1 MRNSIELYINN
12 YKVDLS
18 ESTKLLFSYK
28 VKDVYNPTIVKNS
41 FSKTITLEGTKA
53 NNEVFNNLYKLDVS
67 YTDSMVNAFNSS
79 KRNPFELYVNG
90 ELAESGY
97 MKLDSIKN
105 TDGKITYSITLFGG
119 LGDFLYN
126 LMYDGDGNK
135 KTLASLSYIDG
146 SKNELDFRINRDVII
161 EAWERLNNE
170 SGSTS
175 KWDIINFA
183 PCYNGIDDVIET
195 DKVLVNTNG
204 YSGLMRRWNESQ
216 AVWESINGFPSILY
230 DDPEA
235 ASGET
240 SGGTGY
246 SGRGMY
252 HIVTSGGSEDVTK
265 KFTTHNGYG
274 LVELDKELTEWEIRD
289 LRSYLQRPV
298 IRMKHIINAI
308 TDKDNN
314 GGYDVVLDS
323 DFFNKNN
330 PYFENAWVTL
340 PMFND
345 LKNKEEVEDSLTI
358 TAIGGSGGAYRPSR
372 TGAGNTYDS
381 RYNFQLNGII
391 ATNTNSAQFKCRF
404 RIGYISGSTLSNS
417 TASFASL
424 INGER
429 YYAGYAL
436 QLVGVDVDGNP
447 VAKSNKYWL
456 TSSLSS
462 SGDYM
467 TASECS
473 VFDSIGTQTF
483 ISDLN
488 KVGSYYEFP
497 QDLTFEMDLN
507 DTNIVGI
514 GLAVQYRAMKGETVR
529 RKSSLTGEANKY
541 LLFPSKSSVS
551 LSVAG
556 HYGMVSP
563 YFDNL
568 YNYELKIL
576 TGGEGSEILSN
587 SPITKQMLL
596 TTENTPADYLLS
608 YTKLFN
614 LYYDKD
620 PFEKKVYIRTMKNY
634 YTGEKV
640 DIHKEIDRAK
650 DINITPLSF
659 DTNTYEMGYK
669 TGDTSENGEK
679 YLAKYGVNFGHQ
691 RINTGYDFDGNI
703 KQIYDGVFTDA
714 VQSLESSRYY
724 TMAQSDS
731 ANTTPTFLYKT
742 VSYKLFNASGESS
755 ECSLSKP
762 KGIEEAGI
770 NKLSTSDALNLIS
783 PYYDAF
789 NKPQFHNDNEPKGGK
804 DCLLFF
810 NGFKEPYKKGDYQA
824 SYILSDDIQEMITWC
839 DKPCY
844 LWTQSEKNVRQQE
857 ICKKLTNLP
866 QFSRYITVDAT
877 NSIHYSMDLGR
888 TKELYIPDLKYVDG
902 KTCIYERYWQDY
914 LEDLYDIDTRIVDV
928 YVKFDGKVMQD
939 YLKKYW
945 YFDNSYWVISE
956 ILDYNPVSGEV
967 TKVKFVKVNEWG
979 VYNDDNQAEM
989 PENIITI
996 TVNPQHIGVCATT
1009 ISCTVTVADGVSWSL
1024 VNVHTALT
1032 PSVSSGVGPLT
1043 FNVSVAGNDTQFSRE
1058 MLIGAQTDHIV
1069 TATVLQDGPF
1079 GDSMFTVTQ
1088 FAQYTYGNVPSTG
1101 GTCLYTVKSTYPW
1114 TVVSDREYA
1123 YPTGE
1128 HATGGTGNTEYGEVL
1143 EVHWDESDSY
1153 APRSMKMTFTN
1164 SIGQVLYV
1172 WKWQDQIDYD
1182 KYLTIEFEASGG
1194 TYTVSGLTSGAT
1206 LETQPT
1212 WVTVTDNGDGTYD
1225 IVAGKN
1231 TGSYRN
1237 GDVIFVMIND
1247 GVETRVRVQC
1257 NQKKGFDDSFNVEP
1271 LAMNFD
1277 CSGGTSAITITN
1289 TENYHWEIV
1298 ARPNWVTASQ
1308 MSGDSAATVNL
1319 TCSANT
1325 SENDRQGTVIVY
1337 CQNTNAT
1344 YLITITQEADPN
1356 AGDRFRIE
1364 PDNIVAAS
1372 GGGSYSLEII
1382 NLDNHNWKV
1391 VGKPSWVTAT
1401 PTSGDSG
1408 ATLTVV
1414 VDGNSG
1420 QQRNGSIV
1428 IWDSTDNKTYV
1439 IPVVQEANEY
1449 APSTSFDVNPRGI
1462 DFTYQGG
1469 YGYITITNP
1478 DYNRWSTSTSADW
1491 FSINQITGNNSTTL
1505 AVYCEANTGSAR
1517 TDTLTIHNIDT
1528 NANYTVVVSQA
1539 AFGNYLEVNPTTII
1553 FDATG
1558 GTATITIISSDDWT
1572 IS

>member
-146 SKNELDFRINRDVII
+146 SKNELDFRINKDVII
-161 EAWERLNNE
+161 EAWNRLNNE

-240 SGGTGY
+240 SGSSYT
-246 SGRGMY
+246 GRGMY
-252 HIVTSGGSEDVTK
+252 RPVSSGGTDDVTK

-551 LSVAG
+551 LSEAG

-576 TGGEGSEILSN
+576 TGGEGSAILSN

-731 ANTTPTFLYKT
+731 ANTTPTFLYNT

-804 DCLLFF
+804 DALLFF

-928 YVKFDGKVMQD
+928 YVKFDGKVMQE

-1172 WKWQDQIDYD
+1172 WKWQDPIDYD

-1298 ARPNWVTASQ
+1298 AKPNWITASQ

-1325 SENDRQGTVIVY
+1325 SADDRQGTVVVY
-1337 CQNTNAT
+1337 CTNTNAT
-1344 YLITITQEADPN
+1344 YLITITQEADPT

-1364 PDNIVAAS
+1364 PSNIVATS
-1372 GGGSYSLEII
+1372 GGGNFTLTVT
-1382 NLDNHNWKV
+1382 NDDNHQWKV
-1391 VGKPSWVTAT
+1391 VGIPAWVTVT

-1414 VDGNSG
+1414 VDPNNG
-1420 QQRNGSIV
+1420 QQRDGSIV
-1428 IWDSTDNKTYV
+1428 IWDRTEDKTYV
-1439 IPVVQEANEY
+1439 IPVIQEANPDY
-1449 APSTSFDVNPRGI
+1449 SGFDVTPRELN
-1462 DFTYQGG
+1462 FTYQGG
-1469 YGYITITNP
+1469 YGYLTITNP
-1478 DYNRWSTSTSADW
+1478 DNDNWTTSSNSDW
-1491 FSINQITGNNSTTL
+1491 FSINQISGNNSTTV
-1505 AVYCEANTGSAR
+1505 AVYCTPNSGNSR
-1517 TDTLTIHNIDT
+1517 TDTLTFHNTTT
-1528 NANYTVVVSQA
+1528 NVDIVITINQD
-1539 AFGNYLEVNPTTII
+1539 GRGDYLIVNPTSIV
-1553 FDATG
+1553 FDYTG
-1558 GTATITIISSDDWT
+1558 GTATITIESSDSWT